1 MTDERDTRNQKVTQV
16 DKVSSYPTVETPV
29 TGTVGGEEHL
39 QGNEEPQQPDERNER
54 S

>member
-1 MTDERDTRNQKVTQV
+1 MADERDSRNQKVKQV
-16 DKVSSYPTVETPV
+16 DKVSSYPVIETPV
-29 TGTVGGEEHL
+29 AGTVGGEDHP